1 MPGDDYEL
9 TQRAH
14 CDLEEVDDYLAR
26 RDVKA
31 ARDFIFRI
39 VEIFELLAEHPEIG
53 RRRPELKTGLRSFP
67 VGNYVVYYRVADRRV
82 QILRDSH
89 GARDA
94 KALLAFLEE

>member
-1 MPGDDYEL
+1 MNFEL

-14 CDLEEVDDYLAR
+14 CDFEEVDDYLAR
-26 RDVKA
+26 RDVNA
-31 ARDFIFRI
+31 ARDFLIRV
-39 VEIFELLAEHPEIG
+39 VEVFELLAEHPEIG

-67 VGNYVVYYRVADRRV
+67 VGSHVVYYRVAERRV
-82 QILRDSH
+82 QILRVGH

>member
-1 MPGDDYEL
+1 MNYEL

-26 RDVKA
+26 RDAKA
-31 ARDFIFRI
+31 ARDLI
-39 VEIFELLAEHPEIG
+39 VRTVEVFELLAEHPEIG

-67 VGNYVVYYRVADRRV
+67 IGSYVVYYRVAERRV
-82 QILRDSH
+82 QILRVGH

-94 KALLAFLEE
+94 RALLAFLEE

>member
-1 MPGDDYEL
+1 MNYDL

-14 CDLEEVDDYLAR
+14 CDLEEIDEYLAR

-31 ARDFIFRI
+31 ARDFIVRA
-39 VEIFELLAEHPEIG
+39 VDVFELLAEHPEAG

-67 VGNYVVYYRVADRRV
+67 VGSYVVYYRVADRHV
-82 QILRDSH
+82 QILRVGH

-94 KALLAFLEE
+94 KALLAFLED